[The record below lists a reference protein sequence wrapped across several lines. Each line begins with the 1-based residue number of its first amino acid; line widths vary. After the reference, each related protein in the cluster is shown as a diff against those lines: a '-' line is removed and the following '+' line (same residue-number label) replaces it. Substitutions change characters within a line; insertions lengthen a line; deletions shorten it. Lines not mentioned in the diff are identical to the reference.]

1 MREVAEVALKALLV
15 AVPLVAGA
23 VDAASPAAAAQAADL
38 SSGYGAERQL
48 PNLTP
53 LNFFTEGWKQAWASD
68 GGFATT
74 RRYTPDMALLR
85 VTTNFMERELRFD
98 YVYTNV
104 AENAKLDNTQ
114 LGDALIAYG
123 LNRRLMVEVIGS
135 YQWNVAPNGSTT
147 NGGVGAFYAR
157 LQLVD
162 TPGQSYA
169 FQMKLIPPNKGLG
182 QTQTTL
188 GYVLTG
194 WQDVHE
200 IVPALGRCG
209 LYYSFEY
216 DNLQGLAKAG
226 TTRNSISYDVS
237 LAETWTP
244 HETPVLGN
252 FTTFVEFYAT
262 TPLDGT
268 ANGKTSFWITPAIRF
283 WFLPQNSFTFGV
295 DLQVSHYPTS
305 PEVYRVNYI
314 YNF

>member
-1 MREVAEVALKALLV
+1 MPEATRAAVRALL
-15 AVPLVAGA
+15 AAMPLLAAAGEP
-23 VDAASPAAAAQAADL
+23 AASDEAAPPPDL
-38 SSGYGAERQL
+38 AVGEAREQPL
-48 PNLTP
+48 ANLTL
-53 LNFFTEGWKQAWASD
+53 LNFFSAGWAEPWAH
-68 GGFATT
+68 
-74 RRYTPDMALLR
+74 RHRYTPDMALLR

-98 YVYTNV
+98 YVATNV
-104 AENAKLDNTQ
+104 AENGKVNNTQ
-114 LGDALIAYG
+114 MGDALIAYG
-123 LNRRLMVEVIGS
+123 LDRRLMVEVIAN

-147 NGGVGAFYAR
+147 NGGAGAFYGR

-169 FQMKLIPPNKGLG
+169 FQMKLVPQNKGLG

-226 TTRNSISYDVS
+226 TTRNSIGYDVS

-244 HETPVLGN
+244 QDTPVLGN

-268 ANGKTSFWITPAIRF
+268 VHGKTSFWVTPAIRF

-295 DLQVSHYPTS
+295 DLEVSHYPTS
-305 PEVYRVNYI
+305 PEVYRLNYI

>member
-1 MREVAEVALKALLV
+1 MGGGHEQ
-15 AVPLVAGA
+15 P
-23 VDAASPAAAAQAADL
+23 
-38 SSGYGAERQL
+38 L
-48 PNLTP
+48 PNLTL
-53 LNFFTEGWKQAWASD
+53 LNFFTEGWTEPWEH
-68 GGFATT
+68 
-74 RRYTPDMALLR
+74 RHRYTPDMALLR

-104 AENAKLDNTQ
+104 AGNPKLDNTQ
-114 LGDALIAYG
+114 MGDVLIAYG
-123 LNRRLMVEVIGS
+123 LDRRLMVEVIAN
-135 YQWNVAPNGSTT
+135 YQWNVAPNGSST
-147 NGGVGAFYAR
+147 NGGDGSFYAR

-169 FQMKLIPPNKGLG
+169 FQMKLVPQNKGLA

-188 GYVLTG
+188 GYVLAG

-226 TTRNSISYDVS
+226 VTRNSISYDLS

-244 HETPVLGN
+244 AATPIFGN
-252 FTTFVEFYAT
+252 LTTFVEAYAT
-262 TPLDGT
+262 TPMDGT
-268 ANGKTSFWITPAIRF
+268 SNGKTSFWLTPAIRF
-283 WFLPQNSFTFGV
+283 WFVPDNSLTFGV
-295 DLQVSHYPTS
+295 DLEVSRYATS
-305 PEVYRVNYI
+305 PEVYRFNYI